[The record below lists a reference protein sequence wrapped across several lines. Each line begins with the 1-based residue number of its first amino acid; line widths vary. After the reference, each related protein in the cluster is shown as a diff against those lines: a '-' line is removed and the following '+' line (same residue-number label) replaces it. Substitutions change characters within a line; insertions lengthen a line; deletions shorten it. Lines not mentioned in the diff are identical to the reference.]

1 MIDNIDEK
9 QDSSNN
15 NVKNNKE
22 YLLLKNNF
30 NIEIDYDKFSFFV
43 DTYNDFSRD
52 INNHLEIKIKNF
64 NESNEYGLISYI
76 LTMNENFNIYIPKNE
91 LENELER
98 RNYNTLIE
106 LLEDTKRF
114 YYFNDKDIWCV
125 KKDEKDKWSKYD
137 ENEKKSRMIFKG
149 IEERKDHGFIIP
161 RSKRH
166 ALKDLQLYQKELKK
180 YIENEKIN
188 LERKT
193 KKTISK
199 CVILKNLT
207 DYMIYY
213 IKILLQNKDQNTNHF
228 ITEHKNIEYNEKFQV
243 ETVKFLNSLDL
254 TRYSYDENTDQL
266 IIRVK
271 KILFKGG
278 KKIIL

>member
-1 MIDNIDEK
+1 MIDNNEK
-9 QDSSNN
+9 INTSN
-15 NVKNNKE
+15 KNNKE
-22 YLLLKNNF
+22 YSLLKNNF
-30 NIEIDYDKFSFFV
+30 NIDLNYEKFSFFL
-43 DTYNDFSRD
+43 DTYIDFSRN

-64 NESNEYGLISYI
+64 NDSNQYGLISYI
-76 LTMNENFNIYIPKNE
+76 LTMNEKFNIYIPINQLKS
-91 LENELER
+91 ELER
-98 RNYNTLIE
+98 RNYTTLTDF
-106 LLEDTKRF
+106 LEDTNIF
-114 YYFNDKDIWCV
+114 YYFNEKDIWCV
-125 KKDEKDKWSKYD
+125 KKNENNNWTKY
-137 ENEKKSRMIFKG
+137 NEDGKKSRMIFKN
-149 IEERKDHGFIIP
+149 IENRKDHGFIIP
-161 RSKRH
+161 RSKRNS
-166 ALKDLQLYQKELKK
+166 LKDLQLYQKELKN

-193 KKTISK
+193 KKAISK

-228 ITEHKNIEYNEKFQV
+228 LIEHKNIEYNEKFQV

-266 IIRVK
+266 VIRVK

-278 KKIIL
+278 KKILL

>member
-1 MIDNIDEK
+1 M
-9 QDSSNN
+9 
-15 NVKNNKE
+15 
-22 YLLLKNNF
+22 
-30 NIEIDYDKFSFFV
+30 
-43 DTYNDFSRD
+43 
-52 INNHLEIKIKNF
+52 
-64 NESNEYGLISYI
+64 
-76 LTMNENFNIYIPKNE
+76 
-91 LENELER
+91 
-98 RNYNTLIE
+98 
-106 LLEDTKRF
+106 
-114 YYFNDKDIWCV
+114 
-125 KKDEKDKWSKYD
+125 
-137 ENEKKSRMIFKG
+137 
-149 IEERKDHGFIIP
+149 
-161 RSKRH
+161 
-166 ALKDLQLYQKELKK
+166 KK

-228 ITEHKNIEYNEKFQV
+228 LIEHKNIEYNEKFQV

-266 IIRVK
+266 VIRVK